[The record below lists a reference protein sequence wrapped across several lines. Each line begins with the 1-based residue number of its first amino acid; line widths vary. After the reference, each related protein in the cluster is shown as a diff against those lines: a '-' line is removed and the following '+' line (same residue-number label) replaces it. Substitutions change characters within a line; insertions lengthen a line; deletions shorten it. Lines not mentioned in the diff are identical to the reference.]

1 MYSLRLSPDLRAQL
15 HHCPL
20 PPSYSCEAVFAVRG
34 VGVKY
39 GLLWTDVQQ
48 NPCEEGSRMSK
59 GRSAEWSADGLD
71 VRNSPLVT
79 SSRNVPQ
86 DIYTVVI
93 FDQ

>member
-1 MYSLRLSPDLRAQL
+1 M
-15 HHCPL
+15 
-20 PPSYSCEAVFAVRG
+20 
-34 VGVKY
+34 KY

-71 VRNSPLVT
+71 VRNSPRVT

-93 FDQ
+93 FLIFITNMIPLVKSNMTM